1 MLALVT
7 SSNPGSSKDTKDAE
21 LFSTKDPEVRFDEL
35 MEIGHGSFGV
45 VFSAFDKETKETVA
59 IKKLGFTGKQA
70 KGKWADI
77 VREVRFLKNIRH
89 SHIVE
94 YKACFLKEHTCWLT
108 MEYCIG
114 SLWKIVHIHKEPIF
128 ECEIAAICEQALL
141 GLQYLHSMKRIHR
154 DVKAENILLT
164 CSGNVKLA
172 DFGSAS
178 LACPAQ
184 SFVGTTY
191 WIAPEVIK
199 AMGEG
204 QYDERADIW
213 SFGIT
218 CIELAERRPPLF
230 NMNAMSALYRI
241 AENGPPSLSTAEPWS
256 ERFHSFVEQ
265 CLQKDPRERLSA
277 DACLNHP
284 FITKPR
290 PPNVTQELIKRTM
303 VTKIYLIKL
312 RIKESKK
319 FRWKATFN
327 KSRKS
332 EMKSKN
338 KNDRWVIRCSGCS
351 EVLTKDD
358 ALKGNVISVLKCFW
372 HRDHF
377 NCTRC
382 KASIGVTEQGFR
394 ADPANKDKP
403 ICDECFMDHYHP
415 PCAICNN
422 ALREFCVLFAGKK
435 LHKNCFVCKS
445 CSMPFP
451 GGEYIIQNGYPF
463 DEDCYFRKL
472 KGISNPLE
480 LEVSLDD
487 TQSSNSQSS
496 DSKLSQ

>member
-7 SSNPGSSKDTKDAE
+7 SSKNGSSKDTEDAE
-21 LFSTKDPEVRFDEL
+21 LFSTKDPEVRYDNL

-45 VFSAFDKETKETVA
+45 VYSAIDKETKERVA
-59 IKKLGFTGKQA
+59 IKKIGFSGEQA
-70 KGKWADI
+70 IEKWADI

-89 SHIVE
+89 SHIVG
-94 YKACFLKEHTCWLT
+94 YKGCFLKEHTCWLT

-114 SLWKIVHIHKEPIF
+114 SLWKIVHVHKDPLF
-128 ECEIAAICEQALL
+128 EFEIAAICEQALL

-154 DVKAENILLT
+154 DVKAENILFT
-164 CSGNVKLA
+164 YSGNVKLA

-178 LACPAQ
+178 MACPAQ

-204 QYDERADIW
+204 QYDDRADIW

-218 CIELAERRPPLF
+218 CIEVAERRPPLF

-277 DACLNHP
+277 DACLKHQ
-284 FITKPR
+284 FITEPR
-290 PPNVTQELIKRTM
+290 PLNVTRELIKRTM
-303 VTKIYLIKL
+303 
-312 RIKESKK
+312 
-319 FRWKATFN
+319 TFEDTTRLN
-327 KSRKS
+327 Q
-332 EMKSKN
+332 E
-338 KNDRWVIRCSGCS
+338 IH
-351 EVLTKDD
+351 LQ
-358 ALKGNVISVLKCFW
+358 GNVISVLKCFW

-377 NCTRC
+377 NCTKC
-382 KASIGVTEQGFR
+382 KASIGVTEQEFR
-394 ADPANKDKP
+394 ADPANKNKP

-451 GGEYIIQNGYPF
+451 GGEYIIHNGYPY
-463 DEDCYFRKL
+463 DEECYFRKL

-487 TQSSNSQSS
+487 TQSTGSQSS